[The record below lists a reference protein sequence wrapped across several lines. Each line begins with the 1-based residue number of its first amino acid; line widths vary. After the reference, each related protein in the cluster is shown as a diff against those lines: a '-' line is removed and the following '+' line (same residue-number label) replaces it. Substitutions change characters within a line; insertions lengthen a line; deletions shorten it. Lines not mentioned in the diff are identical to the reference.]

1 MAVQILK
8 EIPIQT
14 FEDFIQKYHFEEISR
29 AEFNLLKNRRR
40 PLRRFLGTA
49 LYGYRTDSRITGI
62 TTIYFFAINTKAYR
76 TELQGALT
84 LLWNDMLTLIENEKF
99 YTNA

>member
-1 MAVQILK
+1 MTVQILK

-14 FEDFIQKYHFEEISR
+14 FENFIQKYHFEEISR
-29 AEFNLLKNRRR
+29 AEFNLLKKHRR
-40 PLRRFLGTA
+40 PLRRFFETA

-62 TTIYFFAINTKAYR
+62 TTIYFFEIHTKAYR

-84 LLWNDMLTLIENEKF
+84 LLWNDMLTLIKNKKF
-99 YTNA
+99 YPNA